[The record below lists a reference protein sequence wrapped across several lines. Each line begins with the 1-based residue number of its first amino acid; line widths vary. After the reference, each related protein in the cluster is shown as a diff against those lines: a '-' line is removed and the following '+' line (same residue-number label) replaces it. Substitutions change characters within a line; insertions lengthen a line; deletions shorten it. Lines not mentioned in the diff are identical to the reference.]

1 MRSFL
6 ASESLP
12 SSSFLN
18 TWEVIDRYHH
28 ISMHSKRFT
37 SLKNTNT
44 KSQTLSVT
52 DAVAAVKN
60 NATAKFDE
68 TIEMHFNLGI
78 DPKQGDQQIRGTI
91 SLPHGTGKS
100 KRVAAFVDSAN
111 EAAAKAA
118 GADIIATEETIDEIV
133 RTGKIDFDVA
143 VAVPAMM
150 AKLAKAAKIL
160 GPRGLMPNP
169 KTDTVSPNVAKM
181 IEEQKAGK
189 ISFKND
195 NTSNVHMIV
204 GKASFSAEK
213 LNENVNAAL
222 DAIRKV
228 KPSSSKGIYMK
239 TVTLTSTMGPA
250 IRLDV
255 GSGM

>member
-1 MRSFL
+1 MR
-6 ASESLP
+6 
-12 SSSFLN
+12 
-18 TWEVIDRYHH
+18 
-28 ISMHSKRFT
+28 SKRFI
-37 SLKNTNT
+37 SLKPATQQ
-44 KSQTLSVT
+44 KSFDVAGAVT
-52 DAVAAVKN
+52 VVKT

-68 TIEMHFNLGI
+68 TVEMHFSLGI

-91 SLPHGTGKS
+91 SFPHGTGKT
-100 KRVAAFVDSAN
+100 KRVAAFVDAAN

-150 AKLAKAAKIL
+150 TKLAKAAKVL

-169 KTDTVSPNVAKM
+169 KTDTVNPNVAKM

-195 NTSNVHMIV
+195 NTGNVHMIV
-204 GKASFSAEK
+204 GKASFSLEK
-213 LNENVNAAL
+213 LQENVTTAIE
-222 DAIRKV
+222 AIRKV
-228 KPSSSKGIYMK
+228 KPVSSKGIYFK
-239 TVTLTSTMGPA
+239 SVTLTSTMGPA
-250 IRLDV
+250 IRIDV
-255 GSGM
+255 SNA

>member
-1 MRSFL
+1 MR
-6 ASESLP
+6 
-12 SSSFLN
+12 
-18 TWEVIDRYHH
+18 
-28 ISMHSKRFT
+28 SKRFT
-37 SLKNTNT
+37 SLKSTVQQ
-44 KSQTLSVT
+44 KALST
-52 DAVAAVKN
+52 DAAVALVKT

-68 TIEMHFNLGI
+68 SVEIHFSLGI

-91 SLPHGTGKS
+91 SLPHGTGKT

-118 GADIIATEETIDEIV
+118 GADIVATEETIDEIV
-133 RTGKIDFDVA
+133 RTGKVDFDVA

-150 AKLAKAAKIL
+150 AKLAKAAKVL

-195 NTSNVHMIV
+195 NTANVHMIV
-204 GKASFSAEK
+204 GKASFSAEQ
-213 LNENVNAAL
+213 LVENVAAAV
-222 DAIRKV
+222 DALRKA
-228 KPSSSKGIYMK
+228 KPSSSKGMYFK
-239 TVTLTSTMGPA
+239 SVTLTSTMGPA
-250 IRLDV
+250 VRLDV
-255 GSGM
+255 ANVA

>member
-1 MRSFL
+1 M
-6 ASESLP
+6 
-12 SSSFLN
+12 
-18 TWEVIDRYHH
+18 
-28 ISMHSKRFT
+28 SMHSKRFT
-37 SLKNTNT
+37 SLKSSTQQ
-44 KSQTLSVT
+44 KVLAPA
-52 DAVAAVKN
+52 DAAALAKA

-100 KRVAAFVDSAN
+100 KRVAAFVDAAN

-118 GADIIATEETIDEIV
+118 GADIVATEETIEEIV

-143 VAVPAMM
+143 VAVPSMM
-150 AKLAKAAKIL
+150 TKLAKAAKVL

-169 KTDTVSPNVAKM
+169 KTDTVNPNVAKM

-195 NTSNVHMIV
+195 NTGNVHMIV
-204 GKASFSAEK
+204 GKASFSSEK
-213 LNENVNAAL
+213 LAENIVAAL
-222 DAIRKV
+222 DAIRKA
-228 KPSSSKGIYMK
+228 KPQSSKGIYFK
-239 TVTLTSTMGPA
+239 SVTLTSTMGPA
-250 IRLDV
+250 IRIDV
-255 GSGM
+255 NA